1 MISARAPISQPRG
14 PAILRIVAGRRR
26 PSRRSPVPFAEQPHM
41 ISARPPIS
49 ERRGKSLAH
58 RDEAP
63 PTGVHHMVNEC
74 PPDGGVVPRVL
85 GGDGEAFGILIR
97 RYEPGL
103 LRFATRMLGNPDA
116 AADAVAESLV
126 RAYRHLAQCRD
137 PARLRSWLYRITG
150 NRCRSHLARGH
161 TSDIPLSEAAPLAA
175 SSDSR
180 AGLGRGGQFV
190 RVERAWAALPAEKR
204 EAVVLKHVE
213 GMSYEEMAAVTGA
226 RIPTLKMRVHR
237 AREALL
243 EAMEEVARRTQLIR
257 GCSQRSMESVIRPNC
272 RRICGRRMPG

>member
-1 MISARAPISQPRG
+1 M
-14 PAILRIVAGRRR
+14 
-26 PSRRSPVPFAEQPHM
+26 E
-41 ISARPPIS
+41 
-49 ERRGKSLAH
+49 H

-63 PTGVHHMVNEC
+63 REGVTEMVNNGA
-74 PPDGGVVPRVL
+74 PDVEVVARIL

-137 PARLRSWLYRITG
+137 PERLRSWLYRITG
-150 NRCRSHLARGH
+150 NRCRSHLARRH
-161 TSDIPLSEAAPLAA
+161 TNDISLSDAPPLADG
-175 SSDSR
+175 SD
-180 AGLGRGGQFV
+180 AWAALERGEQV
-190 RVERAWAALPAEKR
+190 ALVERALAALPAEKR
-204 EAVVLKHVE
+204 EAFVLKHVE
-213 GMSYEEMAAVTGA
+213 GMSYEEMATVTGA

-243 EAMEEVARRTQLIR
+243 AALEEVVR
-257 GCSQRSMESVIRPNC
+257 
-272 RRICGRRMPG
+272 

>member
-1 MISARAPISQPRG
+1 MKYG
-14 PAILRIVAGRRR
+14 
-26 PSRRSPVPFAEQPHM
+26 
-41 ISARPPIS
+41 
-49 ERRGKSLAH
+49 
-58 RDEAP
+58 DEAP
-63 PTGVHHMVNEC
+63 GRGVTEKVNDGA
-74 PPDGGVVPRVL
+74 PDVEVVARIL

-103 LRFATRMLGNPDA
+103 LRFATRILGNPDA

-150 NRCRSHLARGH
+150 NRCRSHLARRH
-161 TSDIPLSEAAPLAA
+161 TNDISLDEAPLPSLADNTDA
-175 SSDSR
+175 WTALERSEQV
-180 AGLGRGGQFV
+180 AL
-190 RVERAWAALPAEKR
+190 VERALAALTAEKR
-204 EAVVLKHVE
+204 EAFVLKHVE

-243 EAMEEVARRTQLIR
+243 AALEEVVR
-257 GCSQRSMESVIRPNC
+257 
-272 RRICGRRMPG
+272 

>member
-1 MISARAPISQPRG
+1 
-14 PAILRIVAGRRR
+14 
-26 PSRRSPVPFAEQPHM
+26 
-41 ISARPPIS
+41 
-49 ERRGKSLAH
+49 
-58 RDEAP
+58 
-63 PTGVHHMVNEC
+63 MVNEG
-74 PPDGGVVPRVL
+74 PPDGEVVARVL

-150 NRCRSHLARGH
+150 NRCRSHLARRH
-161 TSDIPLSEAAPLAA
+161 TSDIPLSEAPPLAD
-175 SSDSR
+175 SSDSWV
-180 AGLGRGGQFV
+180 ALERGEQV
-190 RVERAWAALPAEKR
+190 ALVERALAALPAEKR
-204 EAVVLKHVE
+204 EAFVLKHVE

-243 EAMEEVARRTQLIR
+243 AALEELV
-257 GCSQRSMESVIRPNC
+257 
-272 RRICGRRMPG
+272 